1 MRAGTTSL
9 LSLIK
14 NTPCFVVPIFQ
25 RAYAWREEQCNTLF
39 NDILHIGQFEEERK
53 HFVGSVVYVAPESG
67 LSSDLTP
74 RILIDGQQRIATLSI
89 MLLAL
94 AKVLGSDRVIG
105 DFDATRIYAYYLLNE
120 HESGDAKYKLQLS
133 HPDRETLRAVVTG
146 SPPPTDHS
154 KQVINNLRY
163 FEDQMKS
170 DTVDLNH
177 VCRGIRRLV
186 VVEIS
191 LSAADDNPQLIFES
205 LNSKGRELSQ
215 SDLIRNYVLMR
226 QPKVTQDEL
235 YIGYWKPLEDLFRDI
250 PDENTFD
257 EFMRHFLTLRTKEL
271 LPRSDIY
278 NLFRRYV
285 EGQQFGNT
293 TSEQLLQELLQYARY
308 YATITNLPG
317 GGAVPNTLRKAL
329 DDYRLLQANV
339 ILPFLL
345 EIHHDFDQQRID
357 VTSYINILRIIET
370 FLTRRFVCELPT
382 NQLRKVFFDALGR
395 LDKTVIV
402 DALTQY
408 LMNGAGGARMPR
420 DDEFQKAFVSRDIY
434 MVRRWA
440 WLILQR
446 LEQYENGEPP
456 DFKQLSIEHIMPQK
470 LSDEWK
476 KSLGVDA
483 KILHAEWLHTIGN
496 LTLTGYNPEYSNRTF
511 AEKRDLPGIGLA
523 ASGLQLNADFVKLN
537 VWDIESIR
545 DRAERLAARAIKV
558 WPIPVT
564 EEINVQVAA
573 HSLDRFTGLN
583 VPIIRALYTILDEN
597 IRSLHPEITQHTTKN
612 TIQYKTH
619 KSVCDL
625 IPNKANIKVIIN
637 VPYTKIRDPK
647 GLTRDVTHVG
657 HWGNGNVEAR
667 VQRASDIDDVVDLIR
682 QVFQKHMSDT

>member
-1 MRAGTTSL
+1 MRAATTSL
-9 LSLIK
+9 LNLIR

-25 RAYAWREEQCNTLF
+25 RAYAWREEQCSTLF
-39 NDILHIGQFEEERK
+39 NDIIRIGQFEDERK

-74 RILIDGQQRIATLSI
+74 RILIDGQQRIATISL

-94 AKVLGSDRVIG
+94 AKVLGSDRVIS
-105 DFDATRIYAYYLLNE
+105 DFDSRRIYAYWLLNE
-120 HESGDAKYKLQLS
+120 LESGDAKYKLQLS
-133 HPDRETLRAVVTG
+133 NPDRETLRAVITG
-146 SPPPTDHS
+146 SPLPMDCS

-163 FEDQMKS
+163 FEDQLKS
-170 DTVDLNH
+170 NNIDLDH

-226 QPKVTQDEL
+226 QPKITQDEL
-235 YIGYWKPLEDLFRDI
+235 YIGYWKPLEDIFRDL

-257 EFMRHFLTLRTKEL
+257 EFMRHFLTLRMKEL

-285 EGQQFGNT
+285 ESPQFFNT
-293 TSEQLLQELLQYARY
+293 TSEQLLEELLKYARY
-308 YATITNLPG
+308 YATITNLPAA
-317 GGAVPNTLRKAL
+317 GAVPDSLRNAL

-345 EIHHDFDQQRID
+345 EIHHDFTQNRID
-357 VTSYINILRIIET
+357 VQSYINVLRLIET
-370 FLTRRFVCELPT
+370 FLTRRFVCEVPT

-420 DDEFQKAFVSRDIY
+420 NDEFQKAFVSREIY

-440 WLILQR
+440 SLILQR
-446 LEQYENGEPP
+446 LEQHENGEPP

-470 LSDEWK
+470 LSDDWK
-476 KSLGVDA
+476 ELLGDDA
-483 KILHAEWLHTIGN
+483 QILHAEWLHTIGN

-511 AEKRDLPGIGLA
+511 AEKRDLPKIGLA
-523 ASGLQLNADFVKLN
+523 ASGLQLNADFINLKMWN
-537 VWDIESIR
+537 IESIR
-545 DRAERLAARAIKV
+545 DRAERLAARAIRV
-558 WPIPVT
+558 WPIPIT
-564 EEINVQVAA
+564 EESKIALDT
-573 HSLDRFTGLN
+573 HSLDRFSSLN
-583 VPIIRALYTILDEN
+583 IPIIRALFTLLDEN
-597 IRSLHPEITQHTTKN
+597 IRSLHTEITQHTTKH
-612 TIQYKTH
+612 TIQYKIH

-625 IPNKANIKVIIN
+625 IPNKSNIKVIIN
-637 VPYTKIRDPK
+637 LPYAGIRDPK
-647 GLTRDVTHVG
+647 GLARDVTHVG

-667 VQRASDIDDVVDLIR
+667 VQRANDIDDVLELIR
-682 QVFQKHMSDT
+682 QVFQ